1 MNVIKRL
8 FFNLAR
14 LFKLSS
20 SKLLVLLVILLVGG
34 LMVGCAP
41 TTQPRGWS
49 GGVLADGKLFLGSM
63 EGKLVALNASGG
75 AQFWSTTLET
85 TKQGSSFGCAAPPS
99 SVAIYGTPAVFE
111 DLVYVG
117 GYNGRISAFN
127 ADSGALRWVYP
138 REGNLEPIVGGLIVA
153 LGRVYFGCSDGKVYA
168 LDAPTGDKIWDFPT
182 GNKVWATPT
191 IDGNTLF
198 IGSFDK
204 KLYAIDATT
213 GKGKWE
219 NPFETQE
226 QGAIVSTPLVY
237 NNAVYFGSFD
247 RYFYAV
253 DATDGHL
260 RWRSEV
266 EAGRLFW
273 AKPII
278 YNGTVYAP
286 CLDGK
291 VYILSA
297 ETGHE
302 VADAIDL
309 GSPISSSPVLIDDAV
324 IVATEA
330 GKVYSLDTKT
340 NESKLLAELKQK
352 ILAPLFASDGTVY
365 VHTQEHETLY
375 ALDAQTGAQQ
385 WSVGLTSK

>member
-1 MNVIKRL
+1 M
-8 FFNLAR
+8 
-14 LFKLSS
+14 
-20 SKLLVLLVILLVGG
+20 
-34 LMVGCAP
+34 
-41 TTQPRGWS
+41 
-49 GGVLADGKLFLGSM
+49 
-63 EGKLVALNASGG
+63 
-75 AQFWSTTLET
+75 
-85 TKQGSSFGCAAPPS
+85 
-99 SVAIYGTPAVFE
+99 
-111 DLVYVG
+111 
-117 GYNGRISAFN
+117 
-127 ADSGALRWVYP
+127 
-138 REGNLEPIVGGLIVA
+138 
-153 LGRVYFGCSDGKVYA
+153 
-168 LDAPTGDKIWDFPT
+168 
-182 GNKVWATPT
+182 
-191 IDGNTLF
+191 
-198 IGSFDK
+198 
-204 KLYAIDATT
+204 
-213 GKGKWE
+213 
-219 NPFETQE
+219 
-226 QGAIVSTPLVY
+226 
-237 NNAVYFGSFD
+237 
-247 RYFYAV
+247 